1 MAAGAVALGA
11 LFVAGAVV
19 QVPRTQ
25 DDLTARVESSLAA
38 AGLVASA
45 DFAGQ
50 DGTLRCAEPLADPGQ
65 AVEVAANVWGVRAIE
80 LDVSCGVPG
89 EPVATTAT
97 TVATTTLPPTT
108 VAPATVPPT
117 SVPST
122 RVPTTTEAA
131 SAAADVV
138 TVALRDGVFTLDG
151 AVANDFERLIL
162 IERAS
167 AALSPSNVVN
177 SLDIDP
183 QLATLPRPEFNEPF
197 ELIALMPTTLVSGTL
212 GWNGS
217 EVSLS
222 GTYVSDGAR
231 EVLEA
236 AAASSAVVATL
247 ASRWPATSEQGAEL
261 EAELNALV
269 AAQPILF
276 DRGSVNVSLSSLGTL
291 QQVAGIA
298 KRYSGLS
305 VAVQGHT
312 DSEGDPERNLT
323 LSVQRA
329 AAVRDALII
338 LGVPAAELTSEG
350 FGITQLI
357 RDSNGNEVPD
367 KSRRVVF
374 GVILT

>member
-1 MAAGAVALGA
+1 M
-11 LFVAGAVV
+11 
-19 QVPRTQ
+19 
-25 DDLTARVESSLAA
+25 
-38 AGLVASA
+38 
-45 DFAGQ
+45 
-50 DGTLRCAEPLADPGQ
+50 
-65 AVEVAANVWGVRAIE
+65 
-80 LDVSCGVPG
+80 
-89 EPVATTAT
+89 
-97 TVATTTLPPTT
+97 
-108 VAPATVPPT
+108 
-117 SVPST
+117 
-122 RVPTTTEAA
+122 
-131 SAAADVV
+131 
-138 TVALRDGVFTLDG
+138 
-151 AVANDFERLIL
+151 
-162 IERAS
+162 
-167 AALSPSNVVN
+167 
-177 SLDIDP
+177 
-183 QLATLPRPEFNEPF
+183 
-197 ELIALMPTTLVSGTL
+197 
-212 GWNGS
+212 
-217 EVSLS
+217 
-222 GTYVSDGAR
+222 
-231 EVLEA
+231 
-236 AAASSAVVATL
+236 VATL